1 MRLFFCFKLARV
13 KDVKTDT
20 RCQTESVEVVLI
32 SQNLLFFDKLRMT
45 LKIKHIKSW
54 DY

>member
-13 KDVKTDT
+13 KDIETGT
-20 RCQTESVEVVLI
+20 RCQTEPVEVVLV
-32 SQNLLFFDKLRMT
+32 SLNLLFFDKLRMT
-45 LKIKHIKSW
+45 LKIKHIKPW